1 MVSGDETLAVIP
13 SNARAA
19 SPSAAQIVQ
28 VLLGVEA
35 SEYFDARVLRTPGPS
50 SRSRRSPQRMAAPR
64 SAGAISGAKPP
75 QAGGLDDARPP
86 RSWLYRVP
94 RLRRRCR
101 RDLLTARSA
110 APATTSTARAPLRVQ
125 FTLPQIPSAKEAR
138 IFEALLEQGSRED
151 VSYPWPLDMR
161 SLAAGV
167 PLINGSTPPGAS
179 VPLKG
184 LVPGFVMRVGQPFA
198 VVLADGSGSIHK
210 ARSEVIADNAGHA
223 TVPIF
228 PWTRTTFADALVVE
242 IEHPRIR
249 GILSW
254 DGSTQPAYGRRG
266 FSFTITER
274 K

>member
-1 MVSGDETLAVIP
+1 MLDLPDHGYIECRVFAV
-13 SNARAA
+13 
-19 SPSAAQIVQ
+19 
-28 VLLGVEA
+28 
-35 SEYFDARVLRTPGPS
+35 D
-50 SRSRRSPQRMAAPR
+50 
-64 SAGAISGAKPP
+64 
-75 QAGGLDDARPP
+75 AGGPADGSLGGASDYINRPGT
-86 RSWLYRVP
+86 RYG
-94 RLRRRCR
+94 
-101 RDLLTARSA
+101 
-110 APATTSTARAPLRVQ
+110 VQ
-125 FTLPQIPSAKEAR
+125 LTLPQIASAKDAR
-138 IFEALLEQGSRED
+138 IFQSLLEQGSRED

>member
-1 MVSGDETLAVIP
+1 MLDLPDHGYIERRIFAV
-13 SNARAA
+13 
-19 SPSAAQIVQ
+19 
-28 VLLGVEA
+28 
-35 SEYFDARVLRTPGPS
+35 D
-50 SRSRRSPQRMAAPR
+50 
-64 SAGAISGAKPP
+64 
-75 QAGGLDDARPP
+75 AGGTADGSLGGASDYINRPGT
-86 RSWLYRVP
+86 RYGI
-94 RLRRRCR
+94 
-101 RDLLTARSA
+101 
-110 APATTSTARAPLRVQ
+110 Q

-161 SLAAGV
+161 SLAAGA

-184 LVPGFVMRVGQPFA
+184 LVPGFAMRVGQPFA
-198 VVLADGSGSIHK
+198 VVLADSSGSIHK

-223 TVPIF
+223 TIPIF

-254 DGSTQPAYGRRG
+254 DGSTQPANGRRG

>member
-1 MVSGDETLAVIP
+1 MLDLPDHGYIECRVFAV
-13 SNARAA
+13 
-19 SPSAAQIVQ
+19 
-28 VLLGVEA
+28 
-35 SEYFDARVLRTPGPS
+35 D
-50 SRSRRSPQRMAAPR
+50 
-64 SAGAISGAKPP
+64 
-75 QAGGLDDARPP
+75 AGGPADGSLGGASDYINRPGT
-86 RSWLYRVP
+86 RYG
-94 RLRRRCR
+94 
-101 RDLLTARSA
+101 
-110 APATTSTARAPLRVQ
+110 VQ
-125 FTLPQIPSAKEAR
+125 LTLPQIASAKDAR
-138 IFEALLEQGSRED
+138 IFQSLLEQGSRED

-249 GILSW
+249 GTLSW

>member
-1 MVSGDETLAVIP
+1 MLDLPDHGYIECRVFAV
-13 SNARAA
+13 
-19 SPSAAQIVQ
+19 
-28 VLLGVEA
+28 
-35 SEYFDARVLRTPGPS
+35 D
-50 SRSRRSPQRMAAPR
+50 
-64 SAGAISGAKPP
+64 
-75 QAGGLDDARPP
+75 AGGPADGSLGGASDYINRPGT
-86 RSWLYRVP
+86 RYG
-94 RLRRRCR
+94 
-101 RDLLTARSA
+101 
-110 APATTSTARAPLRVQ
+110 VQ
-125 FTLPQIPSAKEAR
+125 FTLPQIASAKDAR
-138 IFEALLEQGSRED
+138 IFQSLLEQGSRED

-210 ARSEVIADNAGHA
+210 ARSEAIADNAGHA